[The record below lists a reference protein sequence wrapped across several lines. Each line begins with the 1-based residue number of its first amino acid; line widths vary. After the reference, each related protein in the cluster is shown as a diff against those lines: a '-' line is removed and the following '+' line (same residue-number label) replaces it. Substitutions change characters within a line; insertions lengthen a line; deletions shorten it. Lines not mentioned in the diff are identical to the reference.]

1 MKPILLIRGFLTVG
15 AWTLLSRVAGFMR
28 DVLMANYLG
37 TGPLAEAFLV
47 AFSLPNMF
55 RRFFAEGAFNT
66 AFVPLF
72 SKKLESGEDARAFAE
87 DALAG
92 LCFVTLVV
100 TVAAM
105 VLMPWL
111 VLAMAGGFA
120 GDERLGL
127 ATTYGRICFPYIVMI
142 SATALLSGLLNAGGR
157 FIAAAGA
164 PVLLN
169 IIFIAVMLLADR
181 MGWDM
186 GLTMAWATPVTGLAQ
201 LALVWAAAARM
212 GYPLRLRRP
221 RLTPELRHLVAVAGP
236 AVLAGGVVQ
245 INLLVGRQVGSFF
258 DGAIAWLSYADRLYQ
273 LPLGVVGIAIGIV
286 LLPDLSRRLK
296 SGDVGGSRH
305 ALSRSTEFALFLTV
319 PAAVALIVIAVPL
332 IRVLFERGAFGPED
346 TGPTALALA
355 IYGAG
360 LPAFV
365 LQKVLQPLYFARE
378 DTATPFRF
386 AVWSMVVNAV
396 IAIGLAPVIGFS
408 AAALGTTLSG
418 WIMVA
423 QLWRGTKA
431 MGEAA
436 RADARLRGRLPR
448 ILFASALM
456 GAGIWAGAHYLADP
470 LLHAGHRYWAL
481 ALLCLGG
488 LGLYMAASVAT
499 GAFRPSDLR
508 AGFAKGTGGAQPDA
522 GRTGGDDP

>member
-1 MKPILLIRGFLTVG
+1 MKPIRLVRGFLTVG
-15 AWTLLSRVAGFMR
+15 SWTLLSRIAGFIR
-28 DVLMANYLG
+28 DVMMAAYLG
-37 TGPLAEAFLV
+37 TGPVAEAFLV
-47 AFSLPNMF
+47 AFTLPNMF

-72 SKKLESGEDARAFAE
+72 SKKLEADEDAHRFAE
-87 DALAG
+87 DAYSG
-92 LCFVTLVV
+92 LFAVTTAVTVVATLV
-100 TVAAM
+100 
-105 VLMPWL
+105 MPWL
-111 VLAMAGGFA
+111 VFLMASGFA
-120 GDERLGL
+120 GDERFRL
-127 ATTYGRICFPYIVMI
+127 ATEYGRICFPYIILI
-142 SATALLSGLLNAGGR
+142 SLTALLSGLLNAGGR

-169 IIFIAVMLLADR
+169 AIFIVTMLVADWQ
-181 MGWDM
+181 GWDM
-186 GLTMAWATPVTGLAQ
+186 GLTMAWATPITGFAQ
-201 LALVWAAAARM
+201 LGLVWVAAARM

-221 RLTPELRHLVAVAGP
+221 RFTPELRHLVAIAAP

-258 DGAIAWLSYADRLYQ
+258 EGAIAWLSYADRLYQ

-296 SGDVGGSRH
+296 AKDVGGSRH
-305 ALSRSTEFALFLTV
+305 AFSRATEFALVLTL
-319 PAAVALIVIAVPL
+319 PAGVALVVIAVPL

-378 DTATPFRF
+378 DTQTPFRY

-396 IAIGLAPVIGFS
+396 LAAGLAPFIGFS

-418 WIMVA
+418 WVMAA
-423 QLWRGTKA
+423 QLWFGSRG

-436 RADARLRGRLPR
+436 DPDERLRSRFPR
-448 ILFASALM
+448 IIAASVLM
-456 GAGIWAGAHYLADP
+456 GVGLWAGAHYLSDP
-470 LLHAGHRYWAL
+470 LMHEGHRYWAL
-481 ALLCLGG
+481 AVLVVSG
-488 LGLYMAASVAT
+488 LAVYFASAIAT
-499 GAFRPSDLR
+499 GAIRPADI
-508 AGFAKGTGGAQPDA
+508 
-522 GRTGGDDP
+522 RTGMGRR